1 MNPLGW
7 IYLVLSL
14 AFLLLGYLI
23 GLRGRLDLLANLS
36 QSRIRDRAGLARFM
50 ATHLLLMG
58 GASALL
64 AILTS
69 LEVIPAPAEGYVALA
84 AVALLILWSF
94 YISFE
99 SGKFAEPGGG
109 GNSSS
114 IPKA

>member
-23 GLRGRLDLLANLS
+23 GLRGRLDLLANRS

-50 ATHLLLMG
+50 ATHLLMG